1 MKTLAQAADAAELFD
16 RLSRLRVQTARRW
29 GRMTPHEMVCHLADG
44 FRMAAGEK
52 AVSPMRGIP
61 LRPLVKLVVL
71 YLPVPWVKGVP
82 TRPELVQG
90 EGGTCPT
97 DFAADLADLVAR
109 MERFVSEERA
119 LDGRVHPVF
128 GRMSGSAWMRW
139 AYLHVD
145 HHLRQ
150 FGL

>member
-1 MKTLAQAADAAELFD
+1 MRTLAQAEDAAELFD
-16 RLSRLRVQTARRW
+16 RLSRLHAGSPRKW
-29 GRMTPHEMVCHLADG
+29 GRMSAHEMVCHLADG

-52 AVSPMRGIP
+52 AVSPMPGVP
-61 LRPLVKLVVL
+61 LRPLVKFVVL
-71 YLPVPWVKGVP
+71 YLPAPWVKGVP
-82 TRPELVQG
+82 TRPELAQG
-90 EGGTCPT
+90 EGGTCPA

-109 MERFVSEERA
+109 MERFAGNESA